1 MVLVVKGL
9 SASAGGVRGAGLVPG
24 SGGPPGGGH
33 GNPPQ
38 SSCLE
43 NPHGQRSLVGYS
55 PRGHRESDTT
65 ERLSTAHSPVSFK
78 ELKGEELCTLSRT
91 PATQAFAAAS

>member
-55 PRGHRESDTT
+55 PRGRKELDTT
-65 ERLSTAHSPVSFK
+65 ERLNNNRGQKFGLGAGGGHGGRTK
-78 ELKGEELCTLSRT
+78 EMTLRSW
-91 PATQAFAAAS
+91 